1 MDSVGWCEGMRS
13 LRGLAGL
20 ANVNDI
26 CEYPREEMSEVSFLD
41 HVCFSLFL
49 ETVLC
54 AAVRGRWIGIS
65 YFEVPVFSKSR

>member
-26 CEYPREEMSEVSFLD
+26 CEYPREEVAEVGSLD

-49 ETVLC
+49 ETVL
-54 AAVRGRWIGIS
+54 
-65 YFEVPVFSKSR
+65 